1 MPSELFA
8 NQLDDLL
15 DRLPKHTQVLSLD
28 CFDTIWWRRV
38 VAPRDVFYALPH
50 HEALQRA
57 GVTASLRGKAET
69 EARAKQRLLK
79 GHTEVN
85 LHDIY
90 RQLLGPQADA
100 QLVDQCVQAEIDCE
114 EAHGFVFEPVL
125 RLIRKARRRG
135 LRVIVVSDTYFT
147 AGQLRGLLKKRLGDD
162 AQAIAQIYCS
172 CDHGTSKTGQIW
184 QHVLEREK
192 LRPKAL
198 VHLGDNVHADHEG
211 PARHQITGYW
221 LRHHDEATLN
231 ELDGRAT
238 TAVQLLPE
246 IHHQQGNPS
255 LFHGVLAAHNDR
267 QAQVA
272 QQIGY
277 RSLGP
282 IVFAFGQFVARQ
294 VERLRA
300 EGRPVKLG
308 FLLRDGYLPA
318 RVCEAILGQDAVAEI
333 NVSRLTAIAASL
345 CSREDVVRVLAAG
358 VSVSAMP
365 AILKQ
370 LLLPAEQAQAIL
382 AEAGASATPEDTF
395 SQLLLRKDTLALI
408 IERSAALR
416 ARLWRH
422 LQTHAGVQRGDR
434 LVLVDLGYSGTVQ
447 NRLAAV
453 MKAEYDVELHGLYLI
468 ASRVQANQADRHGL
482 IDTRWADD
490 RLIHALTAYIGV
502 FEMMCTKDDGSTLD
516 YEEDGRPI
524 RADVSV
530 GPAQA
535 ALVGQMQAAALK
547 FVRDALAVPANCR
560 PGDHDDLA
568 LAHQAAIDLG
578 RLIYFPTKDE
588 IQCLS
593 ALRFDFNLGTDLIL
607 ATADLERGLAEYRRE
622 GFALMNRDFTALR
635 VSYPMELRHIDVS
648 LSTLL
653 LSLQR
658 FGYGVTPSQASYRSE
673 TIHTMAA
680 NAQRHAA
687 GTSRAFATHD
697 GFYCLHLP
705 MTARFDLSVLW
716 GQTHEWLQ
724 LDAIEK
730 VPMHGDGERADLVLG
745 EQVLLDGVEQIEGN
759 MVKFTDAGMMVFPAY
774 SEADERRY
782 MIRVVYRPLLARQPS
797 EPHAQAAGD
806 DAMPLH
812 ADAAAL
818 V

>member
-1 MPSELFA
+1 MSIQLFA

-15 DRLPKHTQVLSLD
+15 DRLPKQTQVLSLD

-50 HEALQRA
+50 HEVLKRA

-79 GHTEVN
+79 GHTEVT
-85 LHDIY
+85 LHEIY
-90 RQLLGPQADA
+90 RQLLGPQVDA
-100 QLVDQCVQAEIDCE
+100 QLVEQCVQAEIDCE
-114 EAHGFVFEPVL
+114 AAHGFVFEPVL

-135 LRVIVVSDTYFT
+135 LRVIVVSDTYLT

-184 QHVLEREK
+184 QHVLAREK

-267 QAQVA
+267 QAQVT

-294 VERLRA
+294 VARLRDQ
-300 EGRPVKLG
+300 GRPVKLG

-382 AEAGASATPEDTF
+382 AEASASATPEDTF
-395 SQLLLRKDTLALI
+395 SQLLLRKETLALI

-468 ASRVQANQADRHGL
+468 ASRVKADQADRQGL

-502 FEMMCTKDDGSTLD
+502 FEMMCTKDDGTTLD
-516 YEEDGRPI
+516 YEEDGRPV
-524 RADVSV
+524 RADVGV

-535 ALVGQMQAAALK
+535 ALVAQMQAAALR
-547 FVRDALAVPANCR
+547 FVRDALAMPAHCR
-560 PGDHDDLA
+560 PGNADDLV
-568 LAHQAAIDLG
+568 LAHQATIDLG
-578 RLIYFPTKDE
+578 RLIYFPTADE

-673 TIHTMAA
+673 TIHTLAA
-680 NAQRHAA
+680 NAQQHAA
-687 GTSRAFATHD
+687 GSSRAFATHD

-724 LDAIEK
+724 LDSIEK
-730 VPMHGDGERADLVLG
+730 VPMHGEGERADLVLG

-759 MVKFTDAGMMVFPAY
+759 MVKFTEAGMMVFPAC
-774 SEADERRY
+774 SEADQRRC
-782 MIRVVYRPLLARQPS
+782 MIRVVYRPLLARQAA
-797 EPHAQAAGD
+797 EPTSQAAEAG
-806 DAMPLH
+806 AETQ
-812 ADAAAL
+812 AA
-818 V
+818 